1 MGICGSK
8 SAKSGSKAGGGASG
22 KTITAGGAGGNGTA
36 AGGFSRS
43 NFILENAGVLTNFY
57 DVEEKKLGQGSY
69 GSVSKGVNK
78 MTKQIRAVKT
88 IAKARLKNIESFK
101 QEVSI
106 MKSLDHPNI
115 IRLFETFEDHRNV
128 YLVMELCTG
137 GELFDRVLE
146 LGHLTEVQAAIIM
159 QQILRAVFY
168 LHENKIVHRD
178 LKPENF
184 LFLDKLPVEKA
195 ILKIIDFGLSTRF
208 EDGQMLSMKAGT
220 PYYVAPQVLQGRY
233 DKACD
238 LWSCGVIMYILLCG
252 YPPFHGETDADVLTK
267 VRLGNFT
274 FNNADWKNISEDAKD
289 LVRKLLKMNP
299 KERYT
304 ADQALNHLWV
314 KNKAPRAQNVPLES
328 TQLENLR
335 NFKVNN
341 RLKKAALQ
349 VIAQQLPDSEIE
361 NLKKIFMS
369 IDKNGDGQLTVQ
381 EMVEGLHKSG
391 MQTIPEEL
399 AELMKGV
406 DADGSGV
413 IDYTEFIAATLDKRK
428 YIQEDR
434 LWAAFR
440 VFDTDGSGK
449 ITKQELQQVLA
460 GGKLDDMA
468 KKNIDEI
475 MKECDTDGDGE
486 IDFEEFVAM
495 MRKN

>member
-1 MGICGSK
+1 
-8 SAKSGSKAGGGASG
+8 
-22 KTITAGGAGGNGTA
+22 
-36 AGGFSRS
+36 
-43 NFILENAGVLTNFY
+43 
-57 DVEEKKLGQGSY
+57 
-69 GSVSKGVNK
+69 
-78 MTKQIRAVKT
+78 
-88 IAKARLKNIESFK
+88 
-101 QEVSI
+101 
-106 MKSLDHPNI
+106 
-115 IRLFETFEDHRNV
+115 
-128 YLVMELCTG
+128 MELCTG
-137 GELFDRVLE
+137 GELFDRVIE
-146 LGHLTEVQAAIIM
+146 LGHLTETQAAIIM

-184 LFLDKLPVEKA
+184 LFLDKQPVEKA

-208 EDGQMLSMKAGT
+208 EEGQMLSMKAGT

-314 KNKAPRAQNVPLES
+314 KNKAPRSQNVPLEGS
-328 TQLENLR
+328 QLDNLR
-335 NFKVNN
+335 SFKANN

-349 VIAQQLPDSEIE
+349 VIAQQLPDAEIE

-391 MQTIPEEL
+391 LQTIPEEL
-399 AELMKGV
+399 TELMKSV

-413 IDYTEFIAATLDKRK
+413 IDYTEFIAATLDKKK

-440 VFDTDGSGK
+440 VFDVDGSGK
-449 ITKQELQQVLA
+449 ITKQELQQVLT
-460 GGKLDDMA
+460 GGKLDEIA
-468 KKNIDEI
+468 KRNIDEI

-495 MRKN
+495 MRKS